1 MVLSGDTGIVWD
13 GVPKT
18 NHHYIG
24 KVHFAIFVMVGE
36 CPLLLSSL
44 YIIPQWVF
52 RKFFIYSNF
61 LFFFIEILD

>member
-36 CPLLLSSL
+36 WPLLLSSI
-44 YIIPQWVF
+44 YF
-52 RKFFIYSNF
+52 RNGFFGNF
-61 LFFFIEILD
+61 